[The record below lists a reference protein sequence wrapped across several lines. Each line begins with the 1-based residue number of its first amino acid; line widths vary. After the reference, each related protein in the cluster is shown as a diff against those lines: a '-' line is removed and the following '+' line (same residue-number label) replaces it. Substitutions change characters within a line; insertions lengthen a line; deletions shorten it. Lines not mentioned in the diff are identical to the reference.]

1 MQTCTHPHL
10 RSSGFGSIHA
20 VGSGVTC
27 VSTASNAGMSDVRM
41 RMKKDPV
48 AWPILGEY
56 NRGFVHYPDSFAIP
70 ASPLWI
76 ISGLI
81 VTVLARI
88 RKRGFLITRRFDG
101 GVIA

>member
-1 MQTCTHPHL
+1 
-10 RSSGFGSIHA
+10 
-20 VGSGVTC
+20 
-27 VSTASNAGMSDVRM
+27 MSDVRM

-76 ISGLI
+76 ISGLL
-81 VTVLARI
+81 VTGDQSTKSPATALRTSSFASFQGGTARI
-88 RKRGFLITRRFDG
+88 AF
-101 GVIA
+101 ASMAM